1 MYNDVFK
8 QQCQPRPNKSFLVFR
23 VKAFWDNKVLN
34 VPCIKLDFIRKEK
47 IGEQKK
53 TIVEFRSDFHVLQF
67 LPIRFTRQDLCCI
80 SETTMKDQFIQ
91 DWKSGFLL
99 FGYGY

>member
-34 VPCIKLDFIRKEK
+34 VPRIKLNFISKEK
-47 IGEQKK
+47 IGEQEKILL
-53 TIVEFRSDFHVLQF
+53 TLGPFSM
-67 LPIRFTRQDLCCI
+67 PISFTRQDLYCI
-80 SETTMKDQFIQ
+80 SESTMKDQFIPDQ
-91 DWKSGFLL
+91 KSDFLL